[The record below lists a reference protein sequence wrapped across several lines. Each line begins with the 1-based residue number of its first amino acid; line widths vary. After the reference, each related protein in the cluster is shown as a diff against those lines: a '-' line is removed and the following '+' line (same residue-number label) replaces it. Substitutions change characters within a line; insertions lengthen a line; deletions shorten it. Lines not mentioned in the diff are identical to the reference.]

1 MCRGRWSGA
10 HQFHGAS
17 QSHIINLASYC
28 VTMFPTV
35 HHSPATLQTG
45 ARLKRNHDVLLF
57 PVHWR
62 AIVDTVQGKS
72 VFCYVERRRILSRN
86 QRSHE

>member
-17 QSHIINLASYC
+17 QNHIINLASGG

-35 HHSPATLQTG
+35 HHSPATVQTD
-45 ARLKRNHDVLLF
+45 ARLQRNHDVLLF
-57 PVHWR
+57 LTNVHWR
-62 AIVDTVQGKS
+62 AIFDPVQGNRFFVKWNG
-72 VFCYVERRRILSRN
+72 VAY
-86 QRSHE
+86 